1 MKFTTTVLTSLAFLI
16 AKSNAEASLGFD
28 LGVQATDG
36 SCKTAEDYKSD
47 LDTISS
53 QASTVKVYSVSS
65 CNTLQILGPVAED
78 KGFTIALGIWP
89 TPDSTFSSEKEALT
103 SYLPNISKKT
113 IQAFLV
119 GSEALYRNDMS
130 ASQLA
135 SDISEIKQLLSGIK
149 DKNGDSYGDVPV
161 GTVDSW
167 NVLVDGANADVIK
180 TADVIYANAFSYWQG
195 QTMNNAS
202 FSFFDDIMQA
212 LQTIQT
218 TKGSSDI
225 DFWIGET
232 GWPTEG
238 DNFESATPSTSNA
251 EQFWKEA
258 ICAMRGWGVNT
269 YVFEAFDESWKPDS
283 SGSSSERHWGV
294 WNADRSQ
301 KYDLTCDFSS

>member
-1 MKFTTTVLTSLAFLI
+1 MKFTTAVLTSLAFLI
-16 AKSNAEASLGFD
+16 ANSNAEASLGFD
-28 LGVQATDG
+28 LGVKATDG
-36 SCKTAEDYKSD
+36 SCKTAEDYESD

-89 TPDSTFSSEKEALT
+89 TPDSTFSAEKEALS

-135 SDISEIKQLLSGIK
+135 SDISEIKELLSGIK

-180 TADVIYANAFSYWQG
+180 TADVVYANAFSYWQG

-218 TKGSSDI
+218 AKDSSDI

-238 DNFESATPSTSNA
+238 DNYGSATPSTSNA